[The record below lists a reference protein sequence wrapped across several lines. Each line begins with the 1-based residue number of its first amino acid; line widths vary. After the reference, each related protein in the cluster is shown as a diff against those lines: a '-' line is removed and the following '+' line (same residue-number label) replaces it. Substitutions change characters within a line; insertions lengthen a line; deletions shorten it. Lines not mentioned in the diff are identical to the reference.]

1 MKAADNLNKIIKSDK
16 DVSKDID
23 TDALLKAAPESEIP
37 TGMKPMLAT
46 LVDEPFDDA
55 GWQFEVKWDGF
66 RTMAFLNN
74 REVSLLSRN
83 NKSFSEKFYPIQ
95 HLFEEWKM
103 NAVFD
108 GEILVLNE
116 KGISKFGDLQNWRS
130 EADGAL
136 VYYIF
141 DLVWYEGK
149 NLMGLPLLQRQAILK
164 SILPKNDD
172 RVRIGQVFA
181 GKGTAFYRDAEKMQL
196 EGIMAKK
203 INSLYTPDSR
213 SNEWLKVKVHQRQE
227 VVIAGYTKNENTSK
241 LFSSLLLG
249 AYENNELQFVG
260 KVGTGFTKKV
270 QEELMEA
277 FKPFITDK
285 SAFKVI
291 PDINKPSRFRP
302 DPPKATAT
310 WLKPELVGEVAFSEI
325 TNDGIFRQP
334 SFKGLRPDKK
344 GTEVVREKAVHTS
357 KVVKDKTEQDNNDT
371 HAGALRPPQEAER
384 RSLLNPK
391 DASQVRAVCG
401 HEIKFNNLSKVYW
414 PEDNVTK
421 RDMLNYYYQIAE
433 YILPY
438 LKDRPLSLNR
448 FPGGIHGPS
457 FYQKDVKGKAPDWA
471 KTHPYTTSDG
481 KSKEFL
487 VGDDETTLLWA
498 ATLGCI
504 EMNPWFSRTQ
514 SPDNPDYC
522 VIDLDPDKN
531 TFNQVIEAA
540 LKVKEILD
548 AINVPSYPKT
558 SGSTGLHIYIPLQA
572 KYTYDESQDFARKLV
587 HIVNEQIPEF
597 TSIERIIANRHGKM
611 YLDFLQNRPGA
622 TIAGPYSLRP
632 KVGATVSMP
641 LHWDEVK
648 PGLTM
653 KDFTIFNTVAR
664 LKAEGDLFKGVLGK
678 GIDLEKTLKK
688 ATSVFKLSTEG

>member
-1 MKAADNLNKIIKSDK
+1 MK
-16 DVSKDID
+16 SKAVTNFESLTHTDDTTAKNID
-23 TDALLKAAPESEIP
+23 TEALLKQAPATKMP
-37 TGMKPMLAT
+37 VKVKPMLAT
-46 LVDEPFDDA
+46 LVDAPFDD
-55 GWQFEVKWDGF
+55 GEWQYEVKWDGF
-66 RTMAFLNN
+66 RTLAYINDG
-74 REVSLLSRN
+74 EVDLLSRN
-83 NKSFSEKFYPIQ
+83 NKSFNDKFYPITNLLQ
-95 HLFEEWKM
+95 SWKI
-103 NAVFD
+103 NAVLD
-108 GEILVLNE
+108 GEILVLND

-136 VYYIF
+136 ILYVF
-141 DLVWYEGK
+141 DLLWYDGK
-149 NLMGLPLLQRQAILK
+149 NLMSLPLSDRQAILK
-164 SILPKNDD
+164 SVLPKDDD
-172 RVRIGQVFA
+172 RVRIGKVFKA
-181 GKGTAFYRDAEKMQL
+181 SGKEFYKVAQKLEL

-203 INSLYTPDSR
+203 SSSTYTPDLR
-213 SNEWLKVKVHQRQE
+213 SKDWLKIKVQQRQE
-227 VVIAGYTKNENTSK
+227 VIIAGYTKNENTTK

-249 AYENNELQFVG
+249 VYENGELQFTG
-260 KVGTGFTKKV
+260 KVGTGFTKKM
-270 QEELMEA
+270 QEELLEA
-277 FKPFITDK
+277 FKPYETNK

-302 DPPKATAT
+302 DPPMAVAT
-310 WLKPELVGEVAFSEI
+310 WLKPELVGEIAFAEI
-325 TNDGIFRQP
+325 TNDGVFRQP
-334 SFKGLRPDKK
+334 SFKGLRPDKNAA
-344 GTEVVREKAVHTS
+344 EVVREVAQPTAHVHKAAPIMAS
-357 KVVKDKTEQDNNDT
+357 E
-371 HAGALRPPQEAER
+371 AFASALKAPEVRDRAT
-384 RSLLNPK
+384 LLNPT

-414 PEDNVTK
+414 PEDKVTK
-421 RDMLNYYYQIAE
+421 RELLNYYYQIAE

-471 KTHPYTTSDG
+471 ITYPYTTSDG
-481 KSKEFL
+481 KHKEFL
-487 VGDDETTLLWA
+487 VGDNEDTLLWA
-498 ATLGCI
+498 VTLGCI
-504 EMNPWFSRTQ
+504 EMNPWFSRTA

-531 TFNQVIEAA
+531 TFDQVIEAA

-548 AINVPSYPKT
+548 ALGVPSYPKT
-558 SGSTGLHIYIPLQA
+558 SGSTGLHIYIPLAA

-587 HIVNEQIPEF
+587 HIVHEQLPEF
-597 TSIERIIANRHGKM
+597 TSIERFIAERHGKM

-653 KDFTIFNTVAR
+653 KDFTIFNAVAR
-664 LKAEGDLFKGVLGK
+664 LKTEGDLFKDVLGK
-678 GIDLEKTLKK
+678 GIDLNKTLEK
-688 ATSVFKLSTEG
+688 AKSIFI

>member
-1 MKAADNLNKIIKSDK
+1 MEKKVTDSLDKIEEGHARSSTEI
-16 DVSKDID
+16 DVEL
-23 TDALLKAAPESEIP
+23 LLKQAPTSKIP
-37 TGMKPMLAT
+37 RGMKPMLAT
-46 LVDEPFDDA
+46 LVDEPFDDPE
-55 GWQFEVKWDGF
+55 WQYEVKWDGF
-66 RTMAFLNN
+66 RTMAFL
-74 REVSLLSRN
+74 EEGKVELLSRN

-95 HLFEEWKM
+95 HLLESWKF
-103 NAVFD
+103 NAVLD

-116 KGISKFGDLQNWRS
+116 KGVSKFGDLQNWRS

-141 DLVWYEGK
+141 DIMWYEGK
-149 NLMGLPLLQRQAILK
+149 NVMGLPLNERQAILK
-164 SILPKNDD
+164 SILPHDDD
-172 RVRIGQVFA
+172 RIRQGQVFTA
-181 GKGTAFYRDAEKMQL
+181 KGKGFYHDAEKLGL

-203 INSLYTPDSR
+203 ISSTYTPDLR
-213 SNEWLKVKVHQRQE
+213 SNEWLKIKVHQRQE
-227 VVIAGYTKNENTSK
+227 VIIAGYTKNENTTK

-249 AYENNELQFVG
+249 VYQNNELQFVG

-277 FKPFITDK
+277 FKPYVTER
-285 SAFKVI
+285 SAFREI

-302 DPPKATAT
+302 DPPKAEAT
-310 WLKPELVGEVAFSEI
+310 WLKPELVGEVAFTEI
-325 TNDGIFRQP
+325 TSDGIFRQP
-334 SFKGLRPDKK
+334 SFKGLRPDKAAA
-344 GTEVVREKAVHTS
+344 EVVREIPVHTS
-357 KVVKDKTEQDNNDT
+357 KTVKGTPAIPKEA
-371 HAGALRPPQEAER
+371 HASALRPPEVR
-384 RSLLNPK
+384 DRGSLLNPK
-391 DASQVRAVCG
+391 DASQVRPVCG
-401 HEIKFNNLSKVYW
+401 HDIKFNNLSKVYW
-414 PEDNVTK
+414 PEDGVTK
-421 RDMLNYYYQIAE
+421 RDLLNYYYQIAE

-471 KTHPYTTSDG
+471 ITYPYTTSDG
-481 KSKEFL
+481 KHKEFL
-487 VGDDETTLLWA
+487 VGDDEATLLWA

-504 EMNPWFSRTQ
+504 EMNPWFSRIQ

-522 VIDLDPDKN
+522 VIDLDPDQN
-531 TFNQVIEAA
+531 TFDQVIEAA

-548 AINVPSYPKT
+548 ALELPSYPKT
-558 SGSTGLHIYIPLQA
+558 SGSTGLHIYIPLAAQ
-572 KYTYDESQDFARKLV
+572 YTYDESQDFARQLV
-587 HIVNEQIPEF
+587 HIVNEQLPEY
-597 TSIERIIANRHGKM
+597 TSIERFIANRQGKM

-632 KVGATVSMP
+632 KPGATVSMP

-664 LKAEGDLFKGVLGK
+664 LKKEGDLFKAVLGE

-688 ATSVFKLSTEG
+688 AESLFKKT

>member
-1 MKAADNLNKIIKSDK
+1 MEKKVAQSLDKIDQGKAEATTNV
-16 DVSKDID
+16 DVK
-23 TDALLKAAPESEIP
+23 ALLKKAPASKIP
-37 TGMKPMLAT
+37 RGMKPMLAT
-46 LVDEPFDDA
+46 LVDEPFDDPE
-55 GWQFEVKWDGF
+55 WQYEVKWDGF
-66 RTMAFLNN
+66 RTMTFL
-74 REVSLLSRN
+74 EDGKVELLSRN

-95 HLFEEWKM
+95 HLLETWKF
-103 NAVFD
+103 NAVLD

-116 KGISKFGDLQNWRS
+116 KGVSKFGDLQNWRS

-136 VYYIF
+136 VYYVF
-141 DLVWYEGK
+141 DIMWYEGK
-149 NLMGLPLLQRQAILK
+149 NVMGFSLNERQAILQ
-164 SILPKNDD
+164 SILPHDDD
-172 RVRIGQVFA
+172 RIRLGQVFNA
-181 GKGTAFYRDAEKMQL
+181 KGKDFYHDAEKLGL

-203 INSLYTPDSR
+203 ISSTYTPDLR
-213 SNEWLKVKVHQRQE
+213 SNEWLKIKVHQRQE
-227 VVIAGYTKNENTSK
+227 VIIAGYTKNENTTK

-249 AYENNELQFVG
+249 VYQNGELQFTG

-277 FKPFITDK
+277 FKPYITKK
-285 SAFKVI
+285 SAFKEI

-302 DPPKATAT
+302 DPPKAEAT

-334 SFKGLRPDKK
+334 SFKGLRPDKAAS
-344 GTEVVREKAVHTS
+344 EVVREIPVHTS
-357 KVVKDKTEQDNNDT
+357 KAIKASPAVPEEA
-371 HAGALRPPQEAER
+371 HASALRPPEVRER
-384 RSLLNPK
+384 RTLLNPK

-401 HEIKFNNLSKVYW
+401 HDIKFNNLSKVYW
-414 PEDNVTK
+414 PEDGVTK

-471 KTHPYTTSDG
+471 VTYPYTTSDG
-481 KSKEFL
+481 KHKEFL
-487 VGDDETTLLWA
+487 VGDDEATLLWA

-504 EMNPWFSRTQ
+504 EMNPWFSRT
-514 SPDNPDYC
+514 SLPDNPDYC

-531 TFNQVIEAA
+531 TFDQVIEAA
-540 LKVKEILD
+540 LKVKEVLD
-548 AINVPSYPKT
+548 ALGLPSYPKT
-558 SGSTGLHIYIPLQA
+558 SGSTGLHIYIPLAAQ
-572 KYTYDESQDFARKLV
+572 YTYDESQDFARKLV
-587 HIVNEQIPEF
+587 HIVNEQLPEY
-597 TSIERIIANRHGKM
+597 TSVERIIANRHGKM

-632 KVGATVSMP
+632 KPGATVSMP

-653 KDFTIFNTVAR
+653 KDFTIFNAVAR
-664 LKAEGDLFKGVLGK
+664 LKKEGDLFKGVLGK

-688 ATSVFKLSTEG
+688 ADSLFKKK